1 MSPPGL
7 VGVGEGEKGRVNK
20 CDLNIKLQL
29 KYAVLIF
36 WCFVHD
42 AYGKQTKL

>member
-20 CDLNIKLQL
+20 CDLNIKL
-29 KYAVLIF
+29 KYAVITF
-36 WCFVHD
+36 WCFVRD